1 VVLVP
6 ATVPLVAVEP
16 AVLVAAAAPVDA
28 ALVAAV
34 LPVAPLG
41 AGPDGGGGKLVLPD
55 LPFP

>member
-1 VVLVP
+1 VLVP